1 MFLTQVNTS
10 ETCCYYELIVKKTS
24 LNQGEWAM
32 VIVPQHLDQN
42 SNFNVNFGC
51 RGSVVVLI
59 IVPTVSNE
67 DMCE

>member
-1 MFLTQVNTS
+1 MFLTKVNTS

-24 LNQGEWAM
+24 LSQCEWAM
-32 VIVPQHLDQN
+32 VIVPKNCDQN
-42 SNFNVNFGC
+42 SNLNVNFGC

-67 DMCE
+67 DICE